1 MKTTMSLTP
10 LSKVPDLVLFFL
22 VTIFNFISPM
32 LVSFGFLMVLV
43 LVDFI
48 SGLMVS
54 KRDGGKFS
62 MLKAINSLRKA
73 FAYLLLCSSGFLMD
87 MWFFK
92 QMLGAPFMF
101 NTFMCIVALIEFKS
115 IVENTSRLLGVDIWT
130 KIIKAFGKKV
140 DIE

>member
-43 LVDFI
+43 VVDFI
-48 SGLMVS
+48 SRLMLNNRKSVPFSWS
-54 KRDGGKFS
+54 KVFLS
-62 MLKAINSLRKA
+62 VRKA

-92 QMLGAPFMF
+92 QMIGAPFMF
-101 NTFMCIVALIEFKS
+101 NTFMCIVALVEFKS
-115 IVENTSRLLGVDIWT
+115 IVANTSGILGIDIWE
-130 KIIKAFGKKV
+130 KVVKAFGKKV

>member
-22 VTIFNFISPM
+22 VTLVNILSPL
-32 LVSFGFLMVLV
+32 LVSFGLLMVLV

-62 MLKAINSLRKA
+62 ILKAINSLRKSI
-73 FAYLLLCSSGFLMD
+73 AYLLLCSSGFLMD

-115 IVENTSRLLGVDIWT
+115 IVENTSRLLGVDVWT